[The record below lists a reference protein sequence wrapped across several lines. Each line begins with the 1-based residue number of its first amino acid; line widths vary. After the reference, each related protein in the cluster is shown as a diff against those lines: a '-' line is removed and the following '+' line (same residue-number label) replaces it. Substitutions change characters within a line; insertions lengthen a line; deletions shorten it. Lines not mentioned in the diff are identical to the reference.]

1 MLNYSSKNRLFVF
14 CILFL
19 IITFLSAKNVQS
31 WIKNQKEQLI
41 EYRHSARRDIKGAKA
56 YFMTRKMLEE
66 KDFDNLFRVKVNSP
80 VKRPYKWWK
89 EESTDLDD
97 F

>member
-1 MLNYSSKNRLFVF
+1 MYVKVSKLLMVNA
-14 CILFL
+14 
-19 IITFLSAKNVQS
+19 TSAPSIPTSNF
-31 WIKNQKEQLI
+31 
-41 EYRHSARRDIKGAKA
+41 
-56 YFMTRKMLEE
+56 FMTRKMLEE

>member
-1 MLNYSSKNRLFVF
+1 MKFELRSKTDDEVVDVLEMND
-14 CILFL
+14 I
-19 IITFLSAKNVQS
+19 
-31 WIKNQKEQLI
+31 
-41 EYRHSARRDIKGAKA
+41 DIKGAKA
-56 YFMTRKMLEE
+56 YFMARKMLEE
-66 KDFDNLFRVKVNSP
+66 KDFDKLIKVKVNSP

>member
-1 MLNYSSKNRLFVF
+1 MHD
-14 CILFL
+14 I
-19 IITFLSAKNVQS
+19 
-31 WIKNQKEQLI
+31 
-41 EYRHSARRDIKGAKA
+41 DIKGAKA

>member
-1 MLNYSSKNRLFVF
+1 MKFELVSKSDEEVVDVLEMHD
-14 CILFL
+14 I
-19 IITFLSAKNVQS
+19 
-31 WIKNQKEQLI
+31 
-41 EYRHSARRDIKGAKA
+41 DIKGAKA
-56 YFMTRKMLEE
+56 YFMSRKMLEE
-66 KDFDNLFRVKVNSP
+66 KDFDKRFKVKVNSP

>member
-1 MLNYSSKNRLFVF
+1 MKFELVSKSDEEVVDVLEMHD
-14 CILFL
+14 I
-19 IITFLSAKNVQS
+19 
-31 WIKNQKEQLI
+31 
-41 EYRHSARRDIKGAKA
+41 DIKGAKA
-56 YFMTRKMLEE
+56 YFMSRKMLEE

-80 VKRPYKWWK
+80 VNRPNKCWK

>member
-1 MLNYSSKNRLFVF
+1 MKFELLSKSDNEVVDVLEMHD
-14 CILFL
+14 I
-19 IITFLSAKNVQS
+19 
-31 WIKNQKEQLI
+31 
-41 EYRHSARRDIKGAKA
+41 DIKGAKG

>member
-1 MLNYSSKNRLFVF
+1 MKFELVSKSDEEVVDVL
-14 CILFL
+14 
-19 IITFLSAKNVQS
+19 
-31 WIKNQKEQLI
+31 EM
-41 EYRHSARRDIKGAKA
+41 HDKGAKA
-56 YFMTRKMLEE
+56 YFMSRKMLEE
-66 KDFDNLFRVKVNSP
+66 KDFDKLFKVKVNSP

>member
-1 MLNYSSKNRLFVF
+1 MKFELWSNRAQEVVDTIDFTEGPTPTAN
-14 CILFL
+14 I
-19 IITFLSAKNVQS
+19 Q
-31 WIKNQKEQLI
+31 
-41 EYRHSARRDIKGAKA
+41 GAKS
-56 YFMTRKMLEE
+56 YFMARKMLEE